1 MECRNCNKLIA
12 DSAAF
17 CPYCGAPTGGERA
30 KNASTGDARNGD
42 AERDGVRTG
51 DVSMGD
57 MSTDG
62 ILAGNVQP
70 GGTQMG
76 SKSSEGMGLD
86 GCCSSAS
93 VSRHHRLSPPFAL
106 IIGGAVIVFVALLFI
121 FSTCSRSFSGGGL
134 ASAPSLPTPFEG
146 RVRLRPEGSVRLDFT
161 VLDGESSLS
170 LEGTDGNGA
179 RITARLDLID
189 TDSGSGV
196 YRYDLEELTRGGT
209 SCSIEDIFFPQGVP
223 SDSGSVVDAYIE
235 AISNAQAQIIIPAN
249 AVDGDIT
256 GVWGI
261 RYTEG
266 GLPYPG
272 IAPKDAGFIFTE
284 IRMSINDDGTFTL
297 AGTMEAVGDD
307 AANLEA
313 SLVDLAV
320 TGTWQ
325 NSNGGNVS
333 FTPETLRAT
342 ADGVPEEE
350 ISLIGV
356 VPQIYAGV
364 DTADVLRGIDGA
376 SGVDGSDNTAVENA
390 GGETSDSN
398 GVNVSSISSWA
409 FMETARVELGV
420 PQYIDYTFEVGEPY
434 YWEGTGMMVTPVTFY
449 LDGYVIASADCD
461 EDGTPVK
468 NMLPYT
474 GGHY

>member
-1 MECRNCNKLIA
+1 
-12 DSAAF
+12 
-17 CPYCGAPTGGERA
+17 
-30 KNASTGDARNGD
+30 
-42 AERDGVRTG
+42 
-51 DVSMGD
+51 

-62 ILAGNVQP
+62 APAGSVQP
-70 GGTQMG
+70 SGAQMG
-76 SKSSEGMGLD
+76 SSRSDGVGLD
-86 GCCSSAS
+86 GRYSPASAPQ
-93 VSRHHRLSPPFAL
+93 HHRLAPLVAL
-106 IIGGAVIVFVALLFI
+106 IVGGAVIALVALLLV
-121 FSTCSRSFSGGGL
+121 FSTCSRSPSSGGII
-134 ASAPSLPTPFEG
+134 SAPSLPTPFEG
-146 RVRLRPEGSVRLDFT
+146 RVRLRPEGSAGLDFT
-161 VLDGESSLS
+161 VIDGESTLS
-170 LEGTDGNGA
+170 LEGADGNVT

-189 TDSGSGV
+189 ADSGSGV
-196 YRYDLEELTRGGT
+196 YRYDFEELTQGGT

-272 IAPKDAGFIFTE
+272 IAPEDAGFIFTE

-325 NSNGGNVS
+325 NSNGGNVA
-333 FTPETLRAT
+333 FAPETLRAT

-356 VPQIYAGV
+356 VPQFYAGV

-376 SGVDGSDNTAVENA
+376 SGADDSDDTAVENA
-390 GGETSDSN
+390 GNEAGDSN
-398 GVNVSSISSWA
+398 DVNVSSISNWA

-420 PQYIDYTFEVGEPY
+420 PQYIDYTFEIGEPY
-434 YWEGTGMMVTPVTFY
+434 SWEGTGMMVTPITFY
-449 LDGYVIASADCD
+449 LDGCVIASADCD

-468 NMLPYT
+468 NILPYM
-474 GGHY
+474 GEHY